1 MVNAKAAGALI
12 DQRRAGGASS
22 LRQAILSE
30 GHMIEHKPLL
40 QTLVY
45 GIALAVLI
53 GWVLYVARDVLV
65 PVAYSALL
73 VYVVLGMTRQ
83 IGRIPRLGPRLPEGL
98 RYLLSAALILA
109 ALWGMTLL
117 ILASIEE
124 ISDNAAR
131 FDRAMLGAI
140 QSAATWL
147 GIETEP
153 TWPQLR
159 QVLYER
165 VGVTRLLGST
175 AGAMLR
181 LVTLFAAVVLYA
193 TFLLIEQ
200 RATDRKINRLYAD
213 PSRSKRLRTVIHAIN
228 VRVSNYLALK
238 TLLSVGLG
246 VVTWAAMTWM
256 GLNFAGLS
264 GLLVGLLNYIP
275 YIGSVLGVAV
285 PALLALL
292 SGADITSILW
302 LSVGLL
308 VAQFFNGNLLDP
320 YLIGNSLN
328 LSPFIILFSLAVW
341 STLWGIPGA
350 LLAVPFSAIM
360 LIVFQE
366 FEGTRPLA
374 VLLSRDGQL
383 DEDGA

>member
-1 MVNAKAAGALI
+1 MT
-12 DQRRAGGASS
+12 
-22 LRQAILSE
+22 
-30 GHMIEHKPLL
+30 EHKLL
-40 QTLVY
+40 QTLVH

-65 PVAYSALL
+65 PVAYSILL
-73 VYVVLGMTRQ
+73 VYVVLGMARKMA
-83 IGRIPRLGPRLPEGL
+83 RIPRLGPRLPDAL
-98 RYLLSAALILA
+98 RYVVSAAVILA
-109 ALWGMTLL
+109 AVWSMTRLV
-117 ILASIEE
+117 LASIAE
-124 ISDNAAR
+124 ITDNAAR
-131 FDRAMLGAI
+131 YDQAMLGAI
-140 QSAATWL
+140 QRAAAWL

-159 QVLYER
+159 QLLYER

-175 AGAMLR
+175 AGVMLR
-181 LVTLFAAVVLYA
+181 LVTLLSVVVLYA
-193 TFLLIEQ
+193 VFLLIEK
-200 RATDRKINRLYAD
+200 RAFDRKIDRLYAD
-213 PSRSKRLRTVIHAIN
+213 PSRAKRLRTVIHSIN
-228 VRVSNYLALK
+228 DRVGNYLALK

-246 VVTWAAMTWM
+246 VFTWAAMTWM
-256 GLNFAGLS
+256 GLGFAGLS

-275 YIGSVLGVAV
+275 YVGTVLGVAV

-292 SGADITSILW
+292 SGADNVSLFW
-302 LSVGLL
+302 LCVALSV
-308 VAQFFNGNLLDP
+308 VQFINGNLLDP
-320 YLIGNSLN
+320 YLMGNSLN

-350 LLAVPFSAIM
+350 LLAVPLAAIM

-383 DEDGA
+383 ASRRSLPEDE